1 MFTWINNI
9 WIAVFVLVI
18 MSWIVSVASDKLG
31 DVLHVLGVKLRIP
44 TSVRGATFDAISS
57 SFPEFATA
65 MIAVL
70 FYKRFADV
78 GVPTIAG
85 SGIFNILLIPMATIF
100 AFKGKDLLIKI
111 EKKYIYRDM
120 IFYLLAIGSLILF
133 TYLGSYNKLSGVV
146 LISIYVGYIFV
157 LYAEAKNYRQNI
169 SLESEIA
176 IEAATETLSGEDDS
190 DDAGDMSYSKILF
203 WIVISIA
210 FIWVSIDAIISA
222 TTVISATFNIP
233 QYIVSV
239 IIIAACTSIPDT
251 ILSVKSAKLGDAEG
265 AISNAVGSNIFDICV
280 CLGVPILISG
290 SPITSNFSENIG
302 ILSFVVISMVTTAL
316 LLLKKK
322 GVTKKDAYI
331 MLAVY
336 VVFFLYI
343 MGVTLNIFV

>member
-1 MFTWINNI
+1 MFTWINSL
-9 WIAVFVLVI
+9 WIAVIVL
-18 MSWIVSVASDKLG
+18 IVMTWVVSKASDKLG
-31 DVLHVLGVKLRIP
+31 DVLHILGVKLRIP

-100 AFKGKDLLIKI
+100 AFKGKDLLIKV
-111 EKKYIYRDM
+111 EKKLIYRDM
-120 IFYLLAIGSLILF
+120 IFYLLAIGALILF
-133 TYLGSYNKLSGVV
+133 TYLGSYNKLSGIV
-146 LISIYVGYIFV
+146 LILIYLGYILV
-157 LYAEAKNYRQNI
+157 LYLETKNYRQSI
-169 SLESEIA
+169 SLESETIL
-176 IEAATETLSGEDDS
+176 EAATEMLSENDEEQEDV
-190 DDAGDMSYSKILF
+190 MSYSKIFF
-203 WIVISIA
+203 WMAISIA
-210 FIWVSIDAIISA
+210 LVWVSIDAIISA

-265 AISNAVGSNIFDICV
+265 AISNAVGSNIFDICI

-290 SPITSNFSENIG
+290 NAITSNFSENIG
-302 ILSFVVISMVTTAL
+302 ILIFVVISMVTTAL

-336 VVFFLYI
+336 GVFILYI
-343 MGVTLNIFV
+343 IGVALNIFA